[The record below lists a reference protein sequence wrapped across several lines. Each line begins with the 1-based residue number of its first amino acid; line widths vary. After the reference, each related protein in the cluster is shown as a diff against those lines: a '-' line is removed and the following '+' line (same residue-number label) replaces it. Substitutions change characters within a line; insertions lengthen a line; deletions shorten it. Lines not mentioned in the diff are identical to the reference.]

1 MQNETKQVQKPNGST
16 LELTKTF
23 KNTRKDNK
31 QGKIEMQKKKKQP
44 ECNRAR
50 KKQPK
55 PECQIRMQKQQPQ
68 PECQKNKTRMQKN
81 NKLNAK

>member
-31 QGKIEMQKKKKQP
+31 QGKIEMQQ
-44 ECNRAR
+44 ETRRHVAR
-50 KKQPK
+50 KHHL
-55 PECQIRMQKQQPQ
+55 R
-68 PECQKNKTRMQKN
+68 RV
-81 NKLNAK
+81 